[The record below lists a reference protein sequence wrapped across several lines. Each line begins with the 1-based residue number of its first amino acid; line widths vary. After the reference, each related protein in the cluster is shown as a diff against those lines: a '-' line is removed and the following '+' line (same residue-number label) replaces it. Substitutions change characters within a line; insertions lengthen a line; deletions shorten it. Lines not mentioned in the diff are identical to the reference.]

1 MLESIVIC
9 STLFLVVLIYSLYTL
24 LKLYDKKSKEYLLD
38 MDNIKLTHDKNL
50 LSTQVE
56 IHEQTF
62 ENIAREIHDNIGQK
76 LSLIKLNLNTLSLNQ
91 SGKDLDKINLSANL
105 ISTVI
110 SDLRDISKSL
120 GSDSILANGLVK
132 AIENELGQLSNS
144 GKYEIVL
151 DVHGEQIFLER
162 KKELI
167 LYRIVQEALNNIMKH
182 ADASNIFIDI
192 HFEEEILLIKI
203 QDDGTGFISGQNQ
216 NGAGLKNM
224 QKRVALIDGE
234 VEIITNPGTLVNIK
248 IPL

>member
-50 LSTQVE
+50 LATQVE
-56 IHEQTF
+56 IQEQTF

-91 SGKDLDKINLSANL
+91 RGKDLDKINLSANL

-110 SDLRDISKSL
+110 NDLRDISKSL

-132 AIENELGQLSNS
+132 AIETELGQLSNS

-182 ADASNIFIDI
+182 ADASSISIDI
-192 HFEEEILLIKI
+192 YFEEKILLIKI
-203 QDDGTGFISGQNQ
+203 QDDGTGFISGQNP

-224 QKRVALIDGE
+224 QKRVGLIDGE

>member
-9 STLFLVVLIYSLYTL
+9 STIFLFILIYSLYSI

-50 LSTQVE
+50 LTTQIE
-56 IHEQTF
+56 IQEQTF
-62 ENIAREIHDNIGQK
+62 ENISREIHDNIGQK
-76 LSLIKLNLNTLSLNQ
+76 LSLIKLNLNTLSPNQ
-91 SGKDLDKINLSANL
+91 QGKDFEKINLSANL

-120 GSDSILANGLVK
+120 GSDNILANGLVK
-132 AIENELGQLSNS
+132 AIEAEVLQLSNS
-144 GKYEIVL
+144 GKYEIALNVY
-151 DVHGEQIFLER
+151 GEQVFLDS

-167 LYRIVQEALNNIMKH
+167 LYRIIQEAINNILKH
-182 ADASNIFIDI
+182 ADATKIFIDI
-192 HFEEEILLIKI
+192 HFEEKILMIKI
-203 QDDGTGFISGQNQ
+203 RDDGPGFISDQNN

-224 QKRVALIDGE
+224 QRRVSIIDGKI
-234 VEIITNPGTLVNIK
+234 EIISNAGTAIIVK

>member
-1 MLESIVIC
+1 MFASIVLI
-9 STLFLVVLIYSLYTL
+9 STIFFTGMIYSLYTI
-24 LKLYDKKSKEYLLD
+24 LKLYDKKSKEYSID
-38 MDNIKLTHDKNL
+38 MDNIKLIHDKNL
-50 LSTQVE
+50 LTTKVE
-56 IHEQTF
+56 IQEQTF
-62 ENIAREIHDNIGQK
+62 ENISREIHDNIGQK
-76 LSLIKLNLNTLSLNQ
+76 LSLIKLNLNTLSSNQ
-91 SGKDLDKINLSANL
+91 RGKDLDKINLSANL

-110 SDLRDISKSL
+110 NDLRDISKSL

-132 AIENELGQLSNS
+132 AIETELGQLSNS

-182 ADASNIFIDI
+182 ADASSISIDI
-192 HFEEEILLIKI
+192 YFEEKILLIKI
-203 QDDGTGFISGQNQ
+203 QDDGTGFISGQNP

-224 QKRVALIDGE
+224 QKRVGLIDGE